1 MQITPHS
8 WPDSTEVEVIPE
20 FQLILED
27 SAWPPADGDHASGVA
42 AAIEFTI
49 SRDLTGGSLPGSARG
64 GSGFS
69 VASGNVTIAQPAG
82 VPLTPWAAQS
92 RRVDPGGLAAFQ
104 AAHAIDPMILGRFIV
119 ERISGADSA
128 GTVDVGLTEQQQNL
142 DGACTY
148 SWKYDSAESRVDA
161 VAVMAACATGGGYVT
176 SWYPRRAAS
185 TAVRAPLDGSIQPAS
200 EMLSL
205 GGATVTNW
213 LSVGGQTLMGPDSV
227 VNYLGSE
234 EDPWAIRSTVGLFLC
249 ATVSGAG
256 CSLTLS
262 DAGGV
267 AVGFKVSMTSVEVST
282 RGGVDTVQLN
292 SASGPSRPVCIYWQT
307 ATQIVISDPSTGFA
321 VTKNLTTPTTGRL
334 AVTRI
339 RLWTGSTGS
348 VRDVLVGRDKT
359 PPSASQP
366 TAFLE
371 PTGSLISGVPDT
383 GGKSNREVM
392 QDIARATLGAVW
404 QSETGALIHRNRDS
418 LRTGQAVEVVLAD
431 EQLEDVQ
438 WDIDREESA
447 DRVELSFTPSATEYD
462 NLQRLT
468 LWEMTEKTHINP
480 LSTSRYIVDL
490 AGATDSLAQF
500 LPIWDD
506 TTAGADGT
514 RRSRWAASTSAEG
527 GGDRPG
533 PTDVRVEAVLLSS
546 TQARISV
553 TNNTQSRVWMVD
565 GNGDPCLILRTSRKV
580 TVGEPQTIAQGQPAN
595 KAVTP
600 LQLDAGGWV
609 QEATT
614 AQEQLDWVAG
624 QMSGAQ
630 AVLNSVNV
638 RPNLAR
644 QLGDIIIVTE
654 EKLSP
659 THVPIRAKAIITG
672 TNLSGGPNGY
682 DQNLSLAL
690 LAITFSDAHDW
701 LSDYSVKTFEEL
713 ENVLTASNIRTFG
726 DFETWATQTLV
737 VP

>member
-8 WPDSTEVEVIPE
+8 WPNSTEVEVIPE
-20 FQLILED
+20 FQIVLED
-27 SAWPPADGDHASGVA
+27 SAWPPADGEHASGVA
-42 AAIEFTI
+42 AVTDFTI
-49 SRDLTGGSLPGSARG
+49 SRDLTGGNLPGSARG

-92 RRVDPGGLAAFQ
+92 RRTEPGGMAAFQ
-104 AAHAIDPMILGRFIV
+104 AAHELDTLVLGRFIV
-119 ERISGADSA
+119 EGVSGADSA
-128 GTVDVGLTEQQQNL
+128 GTVDIDLTEQQQNL

-148 SWKYDSAESRVDA
+148 SWKYDSSESKADA
-161 VAVMAACATGGGYVT
+161 VSVMAACAAGGGYTT
-176 SWYPRRAAS
+176 SWFPRHVAS
-185 TAVRAPLDGSIQPAS
+185 TAVRVPLDGSIQPAGGV
-200 EMLSL
+200 LNL

-213 LSVGGQTLMGPDSV
+213 ISAGGQALVGPDSI
-227 VNYLGSE
+227 VNYLGSA
-234 EDPWAIRSTVGLFLC
+234 EDPWAIRSTSGLFLC
-249 ATVSGAG
+249 ATVSGSG

-262 DAGGV
+262 DADGV
-267 AVGFKVSMTSVEVST
+267 AIGFKVSVTSVEIST
-282 RGGVDTVQLN
+282 RGGVDTVPL
-292 SASGPSRPVCIYWQT
+292 SSITGSSRPVCIYWRT
-307 ATQIVISDPSTGFA
+307 ATQIVVSDPSTGFT
-321 VTKNLTTPTTGRL
+321 VTKDLTTPATGGL
-334 AVTRI
+334 AITRV
-339 RLWTGSTGS
+339 RLWTGATGG
-348 VRDVLVGRDKT
+348 VRDVLVGRDKNA
-359 PPSASQP
+359 PGAYRP
-366 TAFLE
+366 TAYLE

-431 EQLEDVQ
+431 GQLEDIP
-438 WDIDREESA
+438 WNISREESA
-447 DRVELSFTPSATEYD
+447 DRVELSFTPSTTEYD

-480 LSTSRYIVDL
+480 ESTFRYIVDL

-506 TTAGADGT
+506 TTAGAEGT
-514 RRSRWAASTSAEG
+514 RRSRWAASTSVDG
-527 GGDRPG
+527 GGERPG
-533 PTDVRVEAVLLSS
+533 PRDVRVEAVLLSS

-553 TNNTQSRVWMVD
+553 TNNTQSRIWMVD